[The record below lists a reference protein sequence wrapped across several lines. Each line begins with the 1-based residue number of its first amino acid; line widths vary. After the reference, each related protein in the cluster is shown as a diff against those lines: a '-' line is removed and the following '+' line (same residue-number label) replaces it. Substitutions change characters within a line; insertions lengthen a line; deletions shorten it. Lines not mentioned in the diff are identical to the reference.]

1 MQRIWSW
8 HILHRFDMR
17 LAAIDMNLGG
27 GSPDLEEERHRLDE
41 FRLVDYIG
49 VAHNGPVVGFK
60 LAKAE

>member
-1 MQRIWSW
+1 
-8 HILHRFDMR
+8 MR